1 MAYEIKNKK
10 NISTIGVHAGQEEV
24 DETGSRVTPIYQT
37 TSYVFESSEQA
48 ANRFALKEGGNIYT
62 RLTNP
67 TTEAFEKRMAAIE
80 GGTAA
85 YATASGM
92 AAIFYAIINLT
103 KVGDNIVSADN
114 LYGGTYELFENTLEE
129 LGRTVTFVDSQSPEL
144 FEEAIN
150 DKTKAIYVE
159 SIGNPKLD
167 IPDFD
172 RLAEIAHSHGIPL
185 IADNTVG
192 IGSVRPFDHGA
203 DIIASS
209 ATKYIGGK
217 GDFDWMN
224 GKFPTLSEPDET
236 YNGLIFAETFKGSAF
251 TTRIRTVVG
260 RDTGAVPSPF
270 GSFLLLQGLETLG
283 LRIERHASNAMAV
296 AEHLEAHPKVAWV
309 TYSGLESSPNH
320 EVAKKY
326 AEKGYGG
333 IVSFGLKA
341 GYDGALKFIENV
353 ELISFLANIGD
364 AKSLVTHPASTTH
377 SQLSEEQQLSTGVT
391 PDLIRFSVG
400 IEDIEDIL
408 ADVDQALD
416 KV

>member
-1 MAYEIKNKK
+1 M
-10 NISTIGVHAGQEEV
+10 HAGQEEV

-37 TSYVFESSEQA
+37 TSYVFESSKQA

-92 AAIFYAIINLT
+92 AAIFYAVINIT

-144 FEEAIN
+144 FEEAI
-150 DKTKAIYVE
+150 DDRTRAIYVE

-172 RLAEIAHSHGIPL
+172 KLAEIAHSHGIPL

-209 ATKYIGGK
+209 ATKYIGGHGTTLGGIIIEK

-236 YNGLIFAETFKGSAF
+236 YNGLIFAETFKESAF

-270 GSFLLLQGLETLG
+270 GSFLLMQGLETLG

-296 AEHLEAHPKVAWV
+296 AKHLEAHPKVAWV

-416 KV
+416 KI